1 MFGISSAP
9 EKYQQIVSQV
19 VSDCRGSL
27 NIADDLIVHGIND
40 AEHDANLFAVLSRL
54 QERGLTLNLEKCYFR
69 LPSIQFYGLQLSAL
83 GVEPTAEKVRAIT
96 DAPQP
101 KTASELRSFLGTVGF
116 NSRFIP
122 DLSTTAE
129 PLRAITQ
136 KGAEFRWGKQ
146 QEAAFKKL
154 KQQLAAASSLAYFD
168 TGAPTEVIADASPV
182 GIGAILIQEQQG
194 VRRAVCYAS
203 RTLTDVE
210 RRYS

>member
-1 MFGISSAP
+1 M
-9 EKYQQIVSQV
+9 
-19 VSDCRGSL
+19 
-27 NIADDLIVHGIND
+27 
-40 AEHDANLFAVLSRL
+40 
-54 QERGLTLNLEKCYFR
+54 
-69 LPSIQFYGLQLSAL
+69 
-83 GVEPTAEKVRAIT
+83 EPTAEKVRAIT

-116 NSRFIP
+116 NSGLIP

-136 KGAEFRWGKQ
+136 KGAEFHWGKQ

-168 TGAPTEVIADASPV
+168 TEAPTEVIADASPV

-194 VRRAVCYAS
+194 VRRAVCCAS
-203 RTLTDVE
+203 QTLSDVK
-210 RRYS
+210 RR

>member
-1 MFGISSAP
+1 M
-9 EKYQQIVSQV
+9 
-19 VSDCRGSL
+19 
-27 NIADDLIVHGIND
+27 
-40 AEHDANLFAVLSRL
+40 
-54 QERGLTLNLEKCYFR
+54 
-69 LPSIQFYGLQLSAL
+69 
-83 GVEPTAEKVRAIT
+83 EPTAEKVRAIT

-101 KTASELRSFLGTVGF
+101 KTASELCSFLGTVGF

-122 DLSTTAE
+122 DLSTTA
-129 PLRAITQ
+129 AITQ

-168 TGAPTEVIADASPV
+168 TEAPTEVIADASPV

-210 RRYS
+210 RRYSQTEKEALALVWSCERFHQYLLGRKFTLTSTQRSLSLPQELRDEMMGSATPSLQLSCPVCTGM